1 MDHSTTATVTRPR
14 LAMMRRQ
21 RPAHRRSTRSRWL
34 EAMRGLLPAG
44 SSVS

>member
-1 MDHSTTATVTRPR
+1 MDQNTSVIVTRAR
-14 LAMMRRQ
+14 LAVRRQ

-34 EAMRGLLPAG
+34 EAVRGLLPAG